1 MAVGSPRNH
10 KRLNLASKIQAII
23 DARLTDEDRLK
34 LTALQIL
41 PRPIS
46 RKKLEIKDPAKR
58 VFRLII

>member
-1 MAVGSPRNH
+1 MTFRAVLLVKLTLSLARYIEW
-10 KRLNLASKIQAII
+10 RLNLASKSQAII

-46 RKKLEIKDPAKR
+46 RKS
-58 VFRLII
+58 